1 MLAIHVVLAIHSRTA
16 LDAMAV
22 VMTTSYACRAVT
34 RIAEVSTI
42 PAVMHTEVLSVSWTE
57 VVSVSVVVAT
67 SAMDV
72 PGMCATVGS
81 IEVRTSEVEEVT
93 MWIYAIYSK
102 VPITCLPI

>member
-1 MLAIHVVLAIHSRTA
+1 M
-16 LDAMAV
+16 
-22 VMTTSYACRAVT
+22 T

-72 PGMCATVGS
+72 PSMSTTVSS
-81 IEVRTSEVEEVT
+81 IEVRTSEVEEIT
-93 MWIYAIYSK
+93 MWIYTIYSK
-102 VPITCLPI
+102 VPISSLPIQWTVEI